1 MEEGGGGRRVPI
13 DIAVR
18 ILDGLGSDSR
28 SSDPA

>member
-18 ILDGLGSDSR
+18 MLEGLGSDSR
-28 SSDPA
+28 SEEPA